1 MKKKMK
7 QLLTIFLAL
16 TMTLTTP
23 IIAMAENT
31 KEPAYNST
39 DSYVINYAR
48 VDYDY
53 DANAP
58 YLYASPHMGSMG
70 IRNLDTGEM
79 EYWITSQQIYNMIN
93 TTKLTAG
100 GSGAYASIPV
110 YCTDACVSAR
120 DGYVYRRIN
129 LADSTYFDE
138 ATANH
143 LRAIMLSSFP
153 YIKDMRQIE
162 AAVNAW
168 IDAEKPEAAKIS
180 GLTGAEAITATQYTI
195 WCVANA
201 DDIVNR
207 GAYSYTRPYTESDL
221 AEKVVYVSDAY
232 VNCLEDDRETTE
244 NNIQMLHEYLMHLEG
259 VKAEQTAVS
268 DTTITVADVAIQK
281 QWMDTADTEQK
292 YTVTV
297 MTKVDATITEASHM
311 VLSLLSGDKNR
322 NLQMIPGQNKYT
334 ISLSNLTAEELNH
347 IRLEINGY
355 QQISGV
361 FLFDAADNRENSQS
375 MIGYDDSSLPVHAKA
390 TVITEDVIVEEP
402 DEPVIPETPVIPNT
416 PTDSTPSRE
425 PVTQIEGQISSPD
438 TSDSNVILPW
448 YLVMIAAGGALGIC
462 VAAKTRSM

>member
-1 MKKKMK
+1 
-7 QLLTIFLAL
+7 
-16 TMTLTTP
+16 
-23 IIAMAENT
+23 
-31 KEPAYNST
+31 
-39 DSYVINYAR
+39 
-48 VDYDY
+48 
-53 DANAP
+53 
-58 YLYASPHMGSMG
+58 
-70 IRNLDTGEM
+70 
-79 EYWITSQQIYNMIN
+79 
-93 TTKLTAG
+93 
-100 GSGAYASIPV
+100 
-110 YCTDACVSAR
+110 
-120 DGYVYRRIN
+120 
-129 LADSTYFDE
+129 
-138 ATANH
+138 
-143 LRAIMLSSFP
+143 
-153 YIKDMRQIE
+153 
-162 AAVNAW
+162 
-168 IDAEKPEAAKIS
+168 
-180 GLTGAEAITATQYTI
+180 
-195 WCVANA
+195 
-201 DDIVNR
+201 
-207 GAYSYTRPYTESDL
+207 
-221 AEKVVYVSDAY
+221 
-232 VNCLEDDRETTE
+232 
-244 NNIQMLHEYLMHLEG
+244 
-259 VKAEQTAVS
+259 
-268 DTTITVADVAIQK
+268 
-281 QWMDTADTEQK
+281 MDTADTEQK